1 MKIDSHEM
9 KQLAAT
15 QPARLDLYTGIHK
28 ALRACMA
35 DALLAL
41 GRMDPDDDLEL
52 ADATERV
59 MQLLDFCAGHVHH
72 ENEFVHTAIEAR
84 APGAAAA
91 LARDHEEH
99 EREIARLAAA
109 VGALR
114 GAPRAERATLAAA
127 LYAELG
133 LFVAG
138 NFRHMR
144 REEVEHNAVLWA
156 CYTDA
161 ELAQIQDAL
170 IGSIPPQE
178 LLETMRWLVPALNH
192 AERVALLAK
201 VQAKAPPPAFRAM
214 LGVAAPHLRA
224 TEWDKLTDA
233 LGVSA

>member
-9 KQLAAT
+9 NQIAASR
-15 QPARLDLYTGIHK
+15 PARLDLYAGIHK

-41 GRMDPDDDLEL
+41 GRMDPDDDLAL

-59 MQLLDFCAGHVHH
+59 LQLLDFCAGHVRH
-72 ENEFVHTAIEAR
+72 ENEFLHAAIEAR

-91 LARDHEEH
+91 LGREHEEH

-114 GAPRAERATLAAA
+114 GAPRADRAALAAA

-138 NFRHMR
+138 NFQHMR

-156 CYTDA
+156 WYTDA
-161 ELAQIQDAL
+161 ELAQIHDAL
-170 IGSIPPQE
+170 IGSLAPQE
-178 LLETMRWLVPALNH
+178 MLDAMRWLVPSLNH
-192 AERVALLAK
+192 PERVALLAE
-201 VQAKAPPPAFRAM
+201 VQAKAPPPAFRAI
-214 LGVAAPHLRA
+214 LGAAAPHLRTA
-224 TEWDKLTDA
+224 DWQKLTDA
-233 LGVSA
+233 LGVAA